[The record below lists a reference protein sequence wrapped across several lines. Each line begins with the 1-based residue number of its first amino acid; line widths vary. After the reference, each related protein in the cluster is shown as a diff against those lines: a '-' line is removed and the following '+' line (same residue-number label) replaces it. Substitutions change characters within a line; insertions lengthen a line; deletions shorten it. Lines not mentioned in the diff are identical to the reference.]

1 MDIYS
6 IIIFGLSSIALIL
19 VIWAFL
25 TGRKLYN
32 VHFVRILI
40 IFCLFSPVFAQEEEE
55 DITVIG
61 DKPIISSDGIIE
73 GTEILNNE
81 ARIVVDYLFEDD
93 MWRQS
98 AYMFLYGSNN
108 TTVKLHGPKEI
119 II

>member
-6 IIIFGLSSIALIL
+6 LTIFGLSAAALIL

-25 TGRKLYN
+25 TGRRLYN
-32 VHFVRILI
+32 IHIIKIII

-55 DITVIG
+55 EEDNITVIG
-61 DKPIISSDGIIE
+61 DKPITSPDGIIE
-73 GTEILNNE
+73 GTELLNKE
-81 ARIVVDYLFEDD
+81 ARIMVDYLFEDE

-108 TTVKLHGPKEI
+108 TTVKL
-119 II
+119 